1 MTRPPWAGALLLPLA
16 AAAVAVV
23 LSSCCHGASAAAAS
37 FGDNFEITGV
47 EDHVKTSADGQTW
60 YLYLY
65 NKTGERRKRLGHERT
80 SACEADEEKGRYGPG
95 EQIKETRIQKDAA
108 TFSTAGSKP
117 QPRHLRRPETEVHS
131 GGAMGVISV
140 SGTSMY
146 HVHEWRGD

>member
-65 NKTGERRKRLGHERT
+65 NKTGNN
-80 SACEADEEKGRYGPG
+80 A
-95 EQIKETRIQKDAA
+95 
-108 TFSTAGSKP
+108 
-117 QPRHLRRPETEVHS
+117 
-131 GGAMGVISV
+131 
-140 SGTSMY
+140 
-146 HVHEWRGD
+146 